1 MKGLVDTE
9 NISHNASDYDQH
21 LSSASPTIPPSDNET
36 IEFGNN
42 IRRRL
47 HNHHH
52 HLIERRSS
60 MIDKF
65 EENESDLM
73 HRDDLDV
80 SDRIANRAELSPIL
94 SGGDQSRKRRKD
106 SICDNPLPQKRLHRF
121 PSESHV
127 STTPLDP
134 LFYFLL
140 LLRIISC
147 LTTDKISEKRSKFT
161 F

>member
-36 IEFGNN
+36 IEFGSDRES

-47 HNHHH
+47 HNHHNH

-60 MIDKF
+60 MTDKF
-65 EENESDLM
+65 EKFENESDMLLN
-73 HRDDLDV
+73 RDDLEATERV
-80 SDRIANRAELSPIL
+80 AVRSELSPIL
-94 SGGDQSRKRRKD
+94 SSRDGDQSRKRRKD
-106 SICDNPLPQKRLHRF
+106 SICDNPLLPQKRLHRI

-127 STTPLDP
+127 SHLSIS
-134 LFYFLL
+134 LSKSKKEGSVEMNCL
-140 LLRIISC
+140 II
-147 LTTDKISEKRSKFT
+147 F
-161 F
+161 

>member
-36 IEFGNN
+36 IEFGNT

-80 SDRIANRAELSPIL
+80 SDRITSRAELSPIL
-94 SGGDQSRKRRKD
+94 SGSDQSRKRRKD
-106 SICDNPLPQKRLHRF
+106 SICDNSLQKRQRERE
-121 PSESHV
+121 ESHV
-127 STTPLDP
+127 SISTLDP
-134 LFYFLL
+134 LLLPYFDDY
-140 LLRIISC
+140 IMQ
-147 LTTDKISEKRSKFT
+147 
-161 F
+161 